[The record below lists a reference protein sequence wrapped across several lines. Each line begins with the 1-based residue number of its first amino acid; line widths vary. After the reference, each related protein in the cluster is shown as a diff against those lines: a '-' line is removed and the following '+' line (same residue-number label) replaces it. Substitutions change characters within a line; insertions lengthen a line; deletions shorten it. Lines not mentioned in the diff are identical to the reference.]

1 MDRTLIDDTVRK
13 YLARA
18 LDIDAASID
27 SSQSMKDLGANSL
40 DIVEI
45 VSSSMRELRIK
56 IPRDELKDITN
67 IDGLV
72 DALHDKALAKQ

>member
-1 MDRTLIDDTVRK
+1 MDRSTIDAVVRK

-18 LDIDAASID
+18 LDLDPDGIDTSLT
-27 SSQSMKDLGANSL
+27 MKDLGANSL

-45 VSSSMRELRIK
+45 VASSMRELRIRIGRDDLDK
-56 IPRDELKDITN
+56 IPH

-72 DALHDKALAKQ
+72 DALWAKAQEAK

>member
-1 MDRTLIDDTVRK
+1 MTRQRIEDTVRK

-18 LDIDAASID
+18 LDIDAAGID
-27 SSQSMKDLGANSL
+27 TSKSMVDLGANSL
-40 DIVEI
+40 DIVEV

-56 IPRDELKDITN
+56 IPRDDLQNIPN

-72 DALHDKALAKQ
+72 DALMEHAA